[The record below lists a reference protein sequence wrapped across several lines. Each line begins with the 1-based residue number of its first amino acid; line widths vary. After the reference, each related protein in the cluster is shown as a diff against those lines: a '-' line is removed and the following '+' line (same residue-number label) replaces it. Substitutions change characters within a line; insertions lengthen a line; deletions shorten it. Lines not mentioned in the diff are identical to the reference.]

1 MESTFYIARYQS
13 CRADEFQN
21 SGKSARMRNHLALQA
36 FYRAGY
42 NRFPAR
48 AKLHNR
54 DQANSDSL
62 AIRTRMRVQVRR
74 LINQNYSLT
83 SGGER

>member
-21 SGKSARMRNHLALQA
+21 SKKSSRMWNHLAHHA
-36 FYRAGY
+36 FPDAGY
-42 NRFPAR
+42 NRFSAR

-62 AIRTRMRVQVRR
+62 AIRTRMRAQVRR